1 MKNYLTLVLIL
12 FFNVQIFSFENA
24 EVLGDY
30 VLYGN
35 WELYSA
41 DSKSKDFF
49 CCTTLNHEGGFKF
62 RIIDFGRK
70 EKDGQWYRILL
81 NIDQYIY
88 EGKSGVIKA
97 CTKFWIFI
105 PDDSEVFRY
114 Y

>member
-1 MKNYLTLVLIL
+1 MSRFFRLKMQKFLVTMSCTETGNFIL
-12 FFNVQIFSFENA
+12 QIAN
-24 EVLGDY
+24 L
-30 VLYGN
+30 
-35 WELYSA
+35 
-41 DSKSKDFF
+41 KIFF

-81 NIDQYIY
+81 NNDQYIY

-105 PDDSEVFRY
+105 PDDSEVFRHY
-114 Y
+114 

>member
-49 CCTTLNHEGGFKF
+49 VVQHLIMKVG
-62 RIIDFGRK
+62 
-70 EKDGQWYRILL
+70 LS
-81 NIDQYIY
+81 
-88 EGKSGVIKA
+88 SGL
-97 CTKFWIFI
+97 
-105 PDDSEVFRY
+105 
-114 Y
+114 